1 MVLVIVITFFIFVKT
16 VFMQTNLK
24 KIGNSFGVIL
34 NKKLLND
41 AGITNS
47 SDVTIEAR
55 ENAIII
61 SPVKKR
67 RPLNTDL
74 TTWRKQIK
82 AAIKQ
87 GQKPEKSVWGNRIS
101 EQEEKEWT

>member
-1 MVLVIVITFFIFVKT
+1 MAIVITFFIFVKT
-16 VFMQTNLK
+16 FFMQTNLK
-24 KIGNSFGVIL
+24 KIGNSFGIIL

-47 SDVTIEAR
+47 SEVTIEAHD
-55 ENAIII
+55 NAIII

-67 RPLNTDL
+67 RPLNRDL
-74 TTWRKQIK
+74 STWRKQIK
-82 AAIKQ
+82 VAIKQ
-87 GQKPEKSVWGNRIS
+87 GQKPEKSVWGNSVS